1 MVHGNGAGIRVNG
14 RVDGER
20 ATVNKIQQRIKKK
33 LLEENENYGE
43 KKVLLSEETA

>member
-14 RVDGER
+14 RVDGGKE
-20 ATVNKIQQRIKKK
+20 TVHKVQQRIEKK